1 MSLQTRAAQGIPG
14 HIIIHIAGLPHC
26 PRNRSHVAHVIRKG
40 KGKPIASIMR
50 TEAARAYEAA
60 LIHHLMKYR
69 AFADGFK
76 KAFNSE
82 TQHLVATWEF
92 TSPGVYTKAGK
103 VSENGTDLDAH
114 KVLQDTI
121 MGFIGIDDAYIV
133 KDTRTKLEGD
143 FHISL
148 ELIIKDNTSPDG
160 SHLL

>member
-1 MSLQTRAAQGIPG
+1 MSLQERCAHGPFQLL
-14 HIIIHIAGLPHC
+14 IHIAGLPHC
-26 PRNRSHVAHVIRKG
+26 PRNRSHVAHVVKG
-40 KGKPIASIMR
+40 KGGRPVASIMR
-50 TEAARAYEAA
+50 TEAAHSYEAA
-60 LIHHLMKYR
+60 LLFHLKKYL
-69 AFADGFK
+69 AHVQAFK
-76 KAFNSE
+76 KAFNQE